1 VNQVPELS
9 LRKLIDSPPNMRRG
23 LTVPAVAL
31 TAGALAASAWAWVP
45 AAFTLDLIRDP
56 RRFPRLRTV
65 SMAAAWAGLE
75 TLGVAMS
82 TALWA
87 AGRAGDVDAHY
98 ALQRWWALRLID
110 TMRIFANV
118 KLEVNNLDA
127 ITPGPVVLA
136 SRHASIADTLLPVWL
151 LAQHDMR
158 PRYVLKRE
166 LLLDPCLDIVGN
178 RVPNHFV
185 TRNREATNAELDALR
200 TMATNMGPRD
210 GAVIYPEGAIANDAR
225 RTAALTRLAARD
237 PDRADQLKT
246 LRRLMPP
253 RHAGL
258 RAILDGSPDADVVF
272 VDHTG
277 LEAINEIRR
286 APDQIPFESPIHVTL
301 HRVRRADIPATQD
314 AFKTWLDD
322 AWLDL
327 DRQCTRPT

>member
-1 VNQVPELS
+1 MAELT
-9 LRKLIDSPPNMRRG
+9 LRKLIDSSPNARRR
-23 LTVPAVAL
+23 LTVPAVTC
-31 TAGALAASAWAWVP
+31 TAGTLAATAWAWVP
-45 AAFTLDLIRDP
+45 ATITIDLIRDP
-56 RRFPRLRTV
+56 GRFPRLRTV

-75 TLGVAMS
+75 TLGVTMS

-87 AGRAGDVDAHY
+87 AGRADDVDAHY
-98 ALQRWWALRLID
+98 ALQRWWARRLMD
-110 TMRIFANV
+110 MMRIFANV
-118 KLEVNNLDA
+118 RLEVNNLDA

-136 SRHASIADTLLPVWL
+136 ARHASIADALLPVWL

-185 TRNREATNAELDALR
+185 TRNGDATNAELDALR
-200 TMATNMGPRD
+200 AMATGMGPRD
-210 GAVIYPEGAIANDAR
+210 GAVIYPEGAIANDTR
-225 RTAALTRLAARD
+225 RTAALARLAARD
-237 PDRADQLKT
+237 PDRANQLKT

-258 RAILDGSPDADVVF
+258 WAILDGSPNADIVF

-277 LEAINEIRR
+277 LEVVNEIRR
-286 APDQIPFESPIHVTL
+286 APAQIPFRSPIHVTL
-301 HRVRRADIPATQD
+301 RRVSRADIPDTQD

-322 AWLDL
+322 AWLNL
-327 DRQCTRPT
+327 DQQCTSPT